1 MGKLML
7 EERIKY
13 PPFESY
19 RFKPELLPIAI
30 KKTEIKHN
38 VTESEAYQTIR
49 NLPPPF
55 RIGSK
60 ASWLVERRYTH
71 LMMKR

>member
-38 VTESEAYQTIR
+38 VAPKVKHIKQLETCHHHLESVVK
-49 NLPPPF
+49 LH
-55 RIGSK
+55 G
-60 ASWLVERRYTH
+60 W
-71 LMMKR
+71 